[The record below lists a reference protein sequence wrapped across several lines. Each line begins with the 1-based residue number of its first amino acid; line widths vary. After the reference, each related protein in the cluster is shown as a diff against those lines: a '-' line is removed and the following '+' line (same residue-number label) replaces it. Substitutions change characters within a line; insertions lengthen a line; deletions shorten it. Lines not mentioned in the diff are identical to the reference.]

1 MALAALNVMR
11 AHAAGTPERKAELA
25 KLLASG
31 VVTQVAINY
40 AGLCDGGERGG
51 SCCPPPRPLSSQPH
65 PQLHRLSCA
74 SSAAAASAACA
85 GSRLAQHAAIAEAMR
100 ANPDGCGRQY

>member
-11 AHAAGTPERKAELA
+11 AHAKNDRQREAELA

-40 AGLCDGGERGG
+40 AGVCDGGERGG
-51 SCCPPPRPLSSQPH
+51 SCGGARGGSCCPLSP
-65 PQLHRLSCA
+65 
-74 SSAAAASAACA
+74 
-85 GSRLAQHAAIAEAMR
+85 
-100 ANPDGCGRQY
+100 

>member
-11 AHAAGTPERKAELA
+11 AHATGTPEREAELA

-40 AGLCDGGERGG
+40 AGLCDGRERGGSCGGARGG
-51 SCCPPPRPLSSQPH
+51 SCCPLSP
-65 PQLHRLSCA
+65 
-74 SSAAAASAACA
+74 
-85 GSRLAQHAAIAEAMR
+85 
-100 ANPDGCGRQY
+100 